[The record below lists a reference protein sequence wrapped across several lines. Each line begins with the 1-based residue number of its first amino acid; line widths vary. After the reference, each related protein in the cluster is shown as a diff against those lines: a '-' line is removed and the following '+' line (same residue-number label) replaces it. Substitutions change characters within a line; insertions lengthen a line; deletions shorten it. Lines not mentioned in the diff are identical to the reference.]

1 LNEVTQTA
9 AHTFKWN
16 PLIFAVAIIVILVI
30 ACGIL
35 WQQNS
40 NLYRSLYAW
49 ESTPALRTFWTDF
62 LDARPQTDVILAD
75 TSFALIEDITKTRIS
90 LNDYLRRNYVSV
102 VQSPELS
109 QDRRDDLGLIL
120 ARNFGSPGDFRV
132 AQRIGALDPMA
143 RKIHLFY
150 AREYTPAQI
159 SQNNV
164 ILIGSRKSNPWVD
177 LFEGSL
183 NFSLEYDP
191 NRFVSCIR
199 NRAPAAGE
207 QQIYL
212 GAPAPE
218 GSSGYSVVAFLP
230 NPRQAGKV
238 LIIEGTGSE
247 STQGAGEFLT
257 SEDQMAQ
264 FQKMLHVDRLP
275 YFEVL
280 LKTTL
285 LNGTPLDTKIVAYR
299 TYPVPRQNSI
309 QTR

>member
-1 LNEVTQTA
+1 
-9 AHTFKWN
+9 
-16 PLIFAVAIIVILVI
+16 
-30 ACGIL
+30 
-35 WQQNS
+35 
-40 NLYRSLYAW
+40 
-49 ESTPALRTFWTDF
+49 
-62 LDARPQTDVILAD
+62 
-75 TSFALIEDITKTRIS
+75 
-90 LNDYLRRNYVSV
+90 
-102 VQSPELS
+102 
-109 QDRRDDLGLIL
+109 
-120 ARNFGSPGDFRV
+120 
-132 AQRIGALDPMA
+132 M
-143 RKIHLFY
+143 
-150 AREYTPAQI
+150 
-159 SQNNV
+159 

-191 NRFVSCIR
+191 NRFVSCII

-212 GAPAPE
+212 GALAPE

-238 LIIEGTGSE
+238 LFIEGTGSE

-299 TYPVPRQNSI
+299 TYPVSHQNSI
-309 QTR
+309 RAR